1 MELRRIYEDDTW
13 TIDERN
19 GNLRITLFEDNHYVE
34 EIDLTPEMMR
44 SKLLDVLKM
53 LPEEVWKEKCY
64 D

>member
-1 MELRRIYEDDTW
+1 MLKRIYEDDTW

-19 GNLRITLFEDNHYVE
+19 GNLRITLFEDCYYVE
-34 EIDLTPEMMR
+34 EIYITPEIMR

-53 LPEEVWKEKCY
+53 LPEEIWNV

>member
-1 MELRRIYEDDTW
+1 MALKRIYEDDTW
-13 TIDERN
+13 VIHERN

-44 SKLLDVLKM
+44 SKLLDILKM
-53 LPEEVWKEKCY
+53 FPEEVWKVKCY

>member
-1 MELRRIYEDDTW
+1 MSFKRVYEDDTW
-13 TIDERN
+13 TIDEIS

-44 SKLLDVLKM
+44 SKLLDILKM
-53 LPEEVWKEKCY
+53 LPKEIWNV